1 MSLATSGNFVSTLST
16 INLLFFSTIHIFD
29 QSILLVEQFKGLKMP
44 ENPEIS
50 QDLKKNQILE
60 AAKQVF
66 GRFGFAKTTLDDVA
80 SAVGM
85 KKASLYY
92 YYESKEEL
100 FKDVVK
106 SETSE
111 FITELDKKVFD
122 KNNVHDQL
130 NTYIKTRLDY
140 FQKLINLHN
149 LTVNS
154 ILEFRPISELLYREF
169 FDKQIQIV
177 VKIISD
183 GMQNG
188 ELKNVNADRT
198 ANIFVSA
205 IESIATKVM
214 CKSRLTNEINYKSIE
229 DDSLFL
235 TELIINGLKK

>member
-1 MSLATSGNFVSTLST
+1 MLINF
-16 INLLFFSTIHIFD
+16 NLHILD
-29 QSILLVEQFKGLKMP
+29 QSNLLVEQFKGLKMP
-44 ENPEIS
+44 ENREIS
-50 QDLKKNQILE
+50 QDLKKNQILS

-66 GRFGFAKTTLDDVA
+66 GRFGYNKTTLDDVA

-92 YYESKEEL
+92 YYDSKEEL

-106 SETSE
+106 SETD
-111 FITELDKKVFD
+111 ELIRELENKVFTI
-122 KNNVHDQL
+122 NNVHDQL
-130 NTYIKTRLDY
+130 TTFIKTRLDY

-177 VKIISD
+177 VKIISN
-183 GMQNG
+183 GMQKG
-188 ELKNVNADRT
+188 ELKNVDADKT

-205 IESIATKVM
+205 IESIATKVL
-214 CKSRLTNEINYKSIE
+214 CKSKATNEINYKSIE

>member
-1 MSLATSGNFVSTLST
+1 
-16 INLLFFSTIHIFD
+16 
-29 QSILLVEQFKGLKMP
+29 MP
-44 ENPEIS
+44 ENQEIS
-50 QDLKKNQILE
+50 QDLKKNQILA

-80 SAVGM
+80 NAVGM

-106 SETSE
+106 SETD
-111 FITELDKKVFD
+111 ELIKELENKVFTTND
-122 KNNVHDQL
+122 VHDQL
-130 NTYIKTRLDY
+130 TTYIKTRLAY
-140 FQKLINLHN
+140 LQKMINIHN

-154 ILEFRPISELLYREF
+154 ILEFKPISELLYREF
-169 FDKQIQIV
+169 FEKQILIV
-177 VKIISD
+177 VKIFSD
-183 GMQNG
+183 GLQRG
-188 ELKNVNADRT
+188 ELKKVDTHRA

-205 IESIATKVM
+205 IESIATKVL
-214 CKSRLTNEINYKSIE
+214 CKSKATNEINYKSIE

>member
-1 MSLATSGNFVSTLST
+1 
-16 INLLFFSTIHIFD
+16 
-29 QSILLVEQFKGLKMP
+29 MP
-44 ENPEIS
+44 ENQEFS
-50 QDLKKNQILE
+50 HDLKKNQILS
-60 AAKQVF
+60 AAKLVF

-80 SAVGM
+80 NAVGM

-106 SETSE
+106 SETD
-111 FITELDKKVFD
+111 ELINELENKIFTT
-122 KNNVHDQL
+122 NNVHNQL
-130 NTYIKTRLDY
+130 IAFIKIRLDY

-154 ILEFRPISELLYREF
+154 ILEFRPISELLYRDF

-177 VKIISD
+177 VKIILG

-188 ELKNVNADRT
+188 ELKNIDTHRA

-205 IESIATKVM
+205 IESIATKVL
-214 CKSRLTNEINYKSIE
+214 CKSKATNEINYRSIE

>member
-1 MSLATSGNFVSTLST
+1 
-16 INLLFFSTIHIFD
+16 
-29 QSILLVEQFKGLKMP
+29 MP
-44 ENPEIS
+44 ENHEFS
-50 QDLKKNQILE
+50 QVRQVTEKKNQILT

-80 SAVGM
+80 NAVGM

-111 FITELDKKVFD
+111 LIKELENKIFTIDD
-122 KNNVHDQL
+122 VHTQL
-130 NTYIKTRLDY
+130 KTYIKIRLDY
-140 FQKLINLHN
+140 FQKLINIHN

-154 ILEFRPISELLYREF
+154 ILEFKPITELLYREF
-169 FDKQIQIV
+169 FEKQIQIV
-177 VKIISD
+177 VKIFSD
-183 GMQNG
+183 GQQRG
-188 ELKNVNADRT
+188 ELKNVDTQRT
-198 ANIFVSA
+198 ANIFISA
-205 IESIATKVM
+205 IESIATKVL
-214 CKSRLTNEINYKSIE
+214 CKSKSTNEINYKSIE

>member
-1 MSLATSGNFVSTLST
+1 MP
-16 INLLFFSTIHIFD
+16 D
-29 QSILLVEQFKGLKMP
+29 Q
-44 ENPEIS
+44 EIS
-50 QDLKKNQILE
+50 QDIKKNQILA

-66 GRFGFAKTTLDDVA
+66 GRFGFNKTTLDDVA
-80 SAVGM
+80 NAVGM

-92 YYESKEEL
+92 YYASKEEL
-100 FKDVVK
+100 FKDVIK
-106 SETSE
+106 SETD
-111 FITELDKKVFD
+111 ELVAELEKNVFD

-130 NTYIKTRLDY
+130 NTYINTRLAY
-140 FQKLINLHN
+140 LQKMINIHN

-183 GMQNG
+183 GIKNG

-198 ANIFVSA
+198 ANIFLTA
-205 IESIATKVM
+205 IESIATKVL
-214 CKSRLTNEINYKSIE
+214 CKSKATNEINYKSIE

-235 TELIINGLKK
+235 IELIINGLKK